1 MKTLL
6 SMGVCVLSLLTG
18 YAADMPPMVA
28 LEGNGAW
35 KVVAANYSAASGKNG
50 ALGSISF
57 NGKEYIS
64 DSPKIPGG
72 SYLCQDAVP
81 VLENLTKTKENV
93 ITGTCALGRI
103 SYEFFNDKIVCTV
116 EAAKDKKPVYY
127 IIINPAAKPGK
138 VSDTEIRLQNGADFI
153 KITSD
158 ANLWGPWN
166 EHMVWDLKIPG
177 GEKKTVTI
185 EPVKG

>member
-1 MKTLL
+1 MKALL
-6 SMGVCVLSLLTG
+6 SIGVCILSLLTG
-18 YAADMPPMVA
+18 YAADMPPQVT
-28 LEGNGAW
+28 LENGSW
-35 KVVAANYSAASGKNG
+35 NVVAANYRAASGKNG
-50 ALGSISF
+50 ALGSITF

-64 DSPKIPGG
+64 SSPKIAGG
-72 SYLCQDAVP
+72 SYFCQDSSPA
-81 VLENLTKTKENV
+81 LENLTLTQGNV
-93 ITGTCALGRI
+93 ISGSCALGNI

-127 IIINPAAKPGK
+127 IIINNAAKPDK
-138 VSDTEIRLQNGADFI
+138 VSDTEIRLENGADFV
-153 KITSD
+153 KITSG
-158 ANLWGPWN
+158 ATVWGPWN

>member
-1 MKTLL
+1 MKALL
-6 SMGVCVLSLLTG
+6 SMGVCILSLLTG
-18 YAADMPPMVA
+18 YAADMPPQVI
-28 LEGNGAW
+28 LENGNW
-35 KVVAANYSAASGKNG
+35 KVVAANYMAASGKNG

-57 NGKEYIS
+57 NGNEYIS
-64 DSPKIPGG
+64 NSPKIPGG
-72 SYLCQDAVP
+72 SYVCQDVTPA
-81 VLENLTKTKENV
+81 LENLTQTKGNV
-93 ITGTCALGRI
+93 ISGSCVLGNV
-103 SYEFFNDKIVCTV
+103 SYEFFNDKIVCTI

-127 IIINPAAKPGK
+127 IIINKAAKPNK
-138 VSDTEIRLQNGADFI
+138 VSDNEVRLENGADFI

-158 ANLWGPWN
+158 ASIWGPWN